1 MSLGRWR
8 VCRVPGSISRLCIN
22 QQWAEPTWR
31 DTVEVGKETPLERH
45 AASFDL
51 FRGAKRFRLPFFPFR
66 VWPADN
72 RPLLLLFTRPPL
84 RVFLRNERNG
94 NVESIRVVDSRAF
107 VSRVVLY
114 YSARCVTES
123 VIASGNVLSRRIL
136 VHVAPRANRSLRF
149 IFFLCF
155 INRISSTPF
164 EEESFSSTIKMIF
177 RIRIF

>member
-1 MSLGRWR
+1 MERKPL
-8 VCRVPGSISRLCIN
+8 SR
-22 QQWAEPTWR
+22 
-31 DTVEVGKETPLERH
+31 GTPLPSIYFAGRRDF
-45 AASFDL
+45 AFLPSFPSLSAFDPPIIV
-51 FRGAKRFRLPFFPFR
+51 PFFSFLR
-66 VWPADN
+66 A
-72 RPLLLLFTRPPL
+72 PLYAF
-84 RVFLRNERNG
+84 FLRNERNG